1 MPANQRRVCFEPMVN
16 NLLNDTSRFVSCAML
31 QQLGYFI
38 GCLEDASSVPKTLLE
53 EYLQV
58 VRGSMAN
65 PDAADMS
72 FHCAFTF
79 AAVVRTMGVSEWPSL
94 KAAFTALCADAQA
107 KTRKAM
113 AASCHIVAQAL
124 GPDLV
129 EEEVLPSFEAFLQD
143 PQLEVRMAAIK
154 SVASLLQAVG
164 RPTVQ
169 RNLLQAL
176 MSGMGKVKNWR
187 CRHLAAQQLGPICMA
202 FSPRA
207 MNQVTGDAGSPMAE
221 TKDIAWRNLVPLFL
235 QLCSDTRHRRADS
248 WFQQDSY
255 GNGEPT
261 MGSGCF
267 KGNTPYEP
275 LASDEAPPGS
285 AELTIKLQPVLRA
298 TSRAGKCSNQ
308 ELDALLERL
317 ADASDEAAPWLLHWA
332 RRQTPKARS
341 GLVALSQRLL
351 SKVLRPK
358 LLAAQQAL
366 KTAPGEGAEGVDF
379 GKLASI
385 CEEALRFEVVEREG
399 SKVLCQVLSG
409 VSKLPA
415 TVRAEFVVQDLDAI
429 VLLFQRAFIGQRASS
444 ASKQL
449 VQLRE
454 LEAETGLPAVQDHL
468 ALLGGQAKGLLLGM
482 LLVPEDTPPCTV
494 VTARDGGLLDV
505 ASQLPGHTSILL
517 PYFEDATG
525 TKTVQGRRVEGGE
538 GHGLRKEFFTSMS
551 LDAQRRWGRLSISE
565 GLLEPGPVAC
575 CGSRLKLQPL
585 ESPVSELHQLLMAVS
600 NGDRIK
606 LAFTTGQES
615 ERIVTGNMPMPGGG
629 SSVIVDKPFEE
640 NLSELTIKRCEVQ
653 KPAQPLFEFH
663 RGTGQQWFSSHANS
677 LHDTVRGESLAVRYR
692 AFGKLM
698 ALALANHCKLSFA
711 LPLLFFQFLLQRE
724 RVPQLDDLKG
734 FDNALHSSLR
744 KCLKMKA
751 AQFKQIK
758 ELEGLSP
765 DMTLDHYV
773 QDQLKAILCPQAF
786 EEVRQ
791 GFWSLIPSEILED
804 VTPPELRQIVC
815 PTTVVRE
822 DMGLRQIFRVVF
834 EDDMSECQ
842 PLVEAFHS
850 VLDSL
855 SNADKK
861 RFLMFVTGIEVPP
874 EPGTEQ
880 LTVQMPFSAFT
891 KDEHVEMLG
900 KLPQAHTCTNTLEL
914 PNYYESLQELMGKEC
929 GRYEPQEGKA
939 TRALMTEL
947 KNLLKERLHTAINET
962 DSYELDATEDRCSA
976 VVVPPAPLAPWA
988 PSPVGSTVVPPAL
1001 HLSKGISQD
1010 TESSGSPSVATR
1022 LRVKDS
1028 DKAASSDTDSYP
1040 PQLSSRSIQ
1049 SLKSDART
1057 SFEEIP
1063 QHKRLDVDS
1072 LLASLEEEAD
1082 SRHAPS
1088 PDRRPK
1094 TLQDV
1099 DSLLEDLDAA
1109 LMT

>member
-1 MPANQRRVCFEPMVN
+1 
-16 NLLNDTSRFVSCAML
+16 
-31 QQLGYFI
+31 
-38 GCLEDASSVPKTLLE
+38 
-53 EYLQV
+53 
-58 VRGSMAN
+58 
-65 PDAADMS
+65 
-72 FHCAFTF
+72 
-79 AAVVRTMGVSEWPSL
+79 
-94 KAAFTALCADAQA
+94 
-107 KTRKAM
+107 
-113 AASCHIVAQAL
+113 
-124 GPDLV
+124 
-129 EEEVLPSFEAFLQD
+129 
-143 PQLEVRMAAIK
+143 
-154 SVASLLQAVG
+154 
-164 RPTVQ
+164 
-169 RNLLQAL
+169 
-176 MSGMGKVKNWR
+176 
-187 CRHLAAQQLGPICMA
+187 
-202 FSPRA
+202 
-207 MNQVTGDAGSPMAE
+207 
-221 TKDIAWRNLVPLFL
+221 
-235 QLCSDTRHRRADS
+235 
-248 WFQQDSY
+248 
-255 GNGEPT
+255 
-261 MGSGCF
+261 
-267 KGNTPYEP
+267 
-275 LASDEAPPGS
+275 
-285 AELTIKLQPVLRA
+285 
-298 TSRAGKCSNQ
+298 
-308 ELDALLERL
+308 
-317 ADASDEAAPWLLHWA
+317 
-332 RRQTPKARS
+332 
-341 GLVALSQRLL
+341 
-351 SKVLRPK
+351 
-358 LLAAQQAL
+358 
-366 KTAPGEGAEGVDF
+366 
-379 GKLASI
+379 
-385 CEEALRFEVVEREG
+385 
-399 SKVLCQVLSG
+399 
-409 VSKLPA
+409 
-415 TVRAEFVVQDLDAI
+415 
-429 VLLFQRAFIGQRASS
+429 
-444 ASKQL
+444 
-449 VQLRE
+449 
-454 LEAETGLPAVQDHL
+454 
-468 ALLGGQAKGLLLGM
+468 
-482 LLVPEDTPPCTV
+482 
-494 VTARDGGLLDV
+494 
-505 ASQLPGHTSILL
+505 
-517 PYFEDATG
+517 
-525 TKTVQGRRVEGGE
+525 
-538 GHGLRKEFFTSMS
+538 
-551 LDAQRRWGRLSISE
+551 
-565 GLLEPGPVAC
+565 
-575 CGSRLKLQPL
+575 
-585 ESPVSELHQLLMAVS
+585 MAVS

-606 LAFTTGQES
+606 LVFTTGQES

-744 KCLKMKA
+744 KCLKMKVV
-751 AQFKQIK
+751 QFKQIK

-765 DMTLDHYV
+765 DMTLDQYV
-773 QDQLKAILCPQAF
+773 ADQLKAILCPQAF

-914 PNYYESLQELMGKEC
+914 PNYYESLQEC